1 MRCSNMK
8 EIKILHLFP
17 RLLSLYG
24 EYGNVAVLEK
34 VLKEEGHSVTVTG
47 WENGDLDLNG
57 YDFIYVGSGTEDNL
71 LEAVKRLAPHAE
83 KITASIEGGQHWLAT
98 GNAMTLF
105 GKTITRKGAESN
117 GLGCFG
123 YSTELNEQKRFLGDV
138 VTRPAFGD
146 TCIGFINN
154 SCIFRGVETTL
165 LELILNPQLGNDK
178 ASAADGMTANNFR
191 GTQLIGP
198 VLVKNPHFLS
208 RVVEEITGAAPAL
221 GEDSNI
227 VKAYKISV
235 NELKA
240 RIQA

>member
-1 MRCSNMK
+1 MK

-34 VLKEEGHSVTVTG
+34 VLKEAGHSVTVTG
-47 WENGDLDLNG
+47 WEMGELDLTG
-57 YDFIYVGSGTEDNL
+57 FDFIYVGSGTEDNL

-83 KITASIEGGQHWLAT
+83 KIAASIEGGQNWLAT

-105 GKTITRKGAESN
+105 GKTIIRKGVAFN

-123 YSTELNEQKRFLGDV
+123 YTTELNEQKRFLGDV
-138 VTRPAFGD
+138 VTQPAFGD

-154 SCIFRGVETTL
+154 SCIFRGMENPL
-165 LELILNPQLGNDK
+165 LELILNPQLGSDK
-178 ASAADGMTANNFR
+178 ASAMDGMTEKNFR

-208 RVVEEITGAAPAL
+208 RVVEELTGTAPDL
-221 GEDSNI
+221 GEESNI

-235 NELKA
+235 AELKA

>member
-1 MRCSNMK
+1 MK

-34 VLKEEGHSVTVTG
+34 LLKDAGHSVTVTG
-47 WENGDLDLNG
+47 WEMGELDLTG

-71 LEAVKRLAPHAE
+71 LEAVKRLAPHAAA
-83 KITASIEGGQHWLAT
+83 IAASIAGGQRWLAT

-105 GKTITRKGAESN
+105 GRTITRRGVESE

-123 YSTELNEQKRFLGDV
+123 YATELNEQKRFLGDV
-138 VTRPAFGD
+138 VTKPVFGAP
-146 TCIGFINN
+146 CIGFINN
-154 SCIFRGVETTL
+154 SCIFRGIDAPL
-165 LELILNPQLGNDK
+165 LELVLNPQLGSDK
-178 ASAADGMTANNFR
+178 ASNLDGLTANNFR

-227 VKAYKISV
+227 VKAYQISV
-235 NELKA
+235 SELKA

>member
-1 MRCSNMK
+1 MRCGDMK

-34 VLKEEGHSVTVTG
+34 VLRESGHPVSVTG
-47 WENGDLDLNG
+47 WENGELDLPG
-57 YDFIYVGSGTEDNL
+57 FDFIYVGSGTEDNL
-71 LEAVKRLAPHAE
+71 LEAVKRLAPHAAA
-83 KITASIEGGQHWLAT
+83 IAASIQGGQQWLAT

-105 GKTITRKGAESN
+105 GTAITRKGTESS

-123 YSTELNEQKRFLGDV
+123 YTTEINEAKRFLGDI
-138 VTRPAFGD
+138 VTKPAFGD
-146 TCIGFINN
+146 TCIGFINT
-154 SCIFRGVETTL
+154 SCIYKGIESPL

-178 ASAADGMTANNFR
+178 ASAADGIRSGNFL

-208 RVVEEITGAAPAL
+208 AVIEAVTGEAPAL
-221 GEDSNI
+221 REDSNI
-227 VKAYKISV
+227 RKAYQISV
-235 NELKA
+235 KELQA
-240 RIQA
+240 RIQ

>member
-1 MRCSNMK
+1 MRCGEMK

-34 VLKEEGHSVTVTG
+34 VLRESGHGVSVTG
-47 WENGDLDLNG
+47 WETGALDLTG

-71 LEAVKRLAPHAE
+71 LEAVKRLAPHAAA
-83 KITASIEGGQHWLAT
+83 IAASIEGGQHWLAT

-105 GKTITRKGAESN
+105 GASITRRGAVSQ

-123 YSTELNEQKRFLGDV
+123 YTTEIDESKRFLGDV
-138 VTRPAFGD
+138 VTVPAFGD
-146 TCIGFINN
+146 TCIGFINT
-154 SCIFRGVETTL
+154 SCIYRGIESPL

-178 ASAADGMTANNFR
+178 ASALDGIHSGAFL

-198 VLVKNPHFLS
+198 VLVKNPHFLGA
-208 RVVEEITGAAPAL
+208 VIEAVTGSAPVL
-221 GEDSNI
+221 EEDSNI
-227 VKAYKISV
+227 CKAYRISV
-235 NELKA
+235 KELQA
-240 RIQA
+240 RIQ